1 MGRNVTRDD
10 GDQKRTEVVIGEAQS
25 SRDELLTAIAKL
37 EQYAND
43 LRRVAEQKRGIANR
57 KEDHDDR

>member
-1 MGRNVTRDD
+1 MTRDD
-10 GDQKRTEVVIGEAQS
+10 GEKKRTEVVIGEAQG

-43 LRRVAEQKRGIANR
+43 LHRAAEQRRGSGDVER
-57 KEDHDDR
+57 KEDHGDR